1 MNELNQQ
8 DASKLRQIQ
17 QKLDIAEQKRS
28 IQYQAMLEKL
38 QEHVRLLE

>member
-8 DASKLRQIQ
+8 DASKLQQIQ